1 MEMETRYITNKMDTV
16 NDIAA
21 QNLSCLAT
29 TMDQHFILERTKLYD
44 QVQVPIMETEK
55 RYIANKM
62 GTVNGIAAQNLS
74 SLATASIIERNQE
87 AEEVVERS
95 PSKLGAMD
103 AAITSVRTSTS
114 LSCCGKRTLSSTS
127 TSASA
132 LADSK
137 IELMLTVKEVERQI
151 MQDHDKRQAALC
163 HLIVFGFES
172 NENENENEAG
182 QFIPRDSNLDSESCL
197 NSIKGDGNF
206 LRDESSHEESSDD
219 GSSKDKNGKGEG
231 EKKRVSLIFFMFY
244 RNIF

>member
-62 GTVNGIAAQNLS
+62 GTDNGIAAQNLS
-74 SLATASIIERNQE
+74 CLATASIIERGQE
-87 AEEVVERS
+87 AKEVVERS

-103 AAITSVRTSTS
+103 AAITSVRVLSPQHDNDVLVRS
-114 LSCCGKRTLSSTS
+114 LICT
-127 TSASA
+127 
-132 LADSK
+132 DSK
-137 IELMLTVKEVERQI
+137 IERTLTVKEVERQV

-219 GSSKDKNGKGEG
+219 GSSKEKYGKGEG
-231 EKKRVSLIFFMFY
+231 EKKRVSLIDFMFY
-244 RNIF
+244 KNIF

>member
-62 GTVNGIAAQNLS
+62 GTDNGIAAQNLS
-74 SLATASIIERNQE
+74 CLATASIIERGQE
-87 AEEVVERS
+87 AKEVVERS

-103 AAITSVRTSTS
+103 AAITSVRVLSPQHDNDVLVRS
-114 LSCCGKRTLSSTS
+114 LICT
-127 TSASA
+127 
-132 LADSK
+132 DSK
-137 IELMLTVKEVERQI
+137 IERTLTVKEVERQV

-197 NSIKGDGNF
+197 NSIKKDGNF
-206 LRDESSHEESSDD
+206 LRDESSHKASPGDGASKEEC
-219 GSSKDKNGKGEG
+219 GKEEG
-231 EKKRVSLIFFMFY
+231 EKKRVSIIYFL
-244 RNIF
+244 

>member
-62 GTVNGIAAQNLS
+62 GTDNGIAAQNLF

-103 AAITSVRTSTS
+103 AAITSVRVLSPQHDSDVLVRS
-114 LSCCGKRTLSSTS
+114 LICT
-127 TSASA
+127 
-132 LADSK
+132 DSK
-137 IELMLTVKEVERQI
+137 IERTLRVKEVERQV
-151 MQDHDKRQAALC
+151 MQDHDKCQAALC
-163 HLIVFGFES
+163 HLIVFGYEKEI
-172 NENENENEAG
+172 ENENEHENEHENEAAQCILRG
-182 QFIPRDSNLDSESCL
+182 SNLDSEICL
-197 NSIKGDGNF
+197 NSIKKDGNF
-206 LRDESSHEESSDD
+206 LRDKSSHEASADD
-219 GSSKDKNGKGEG
+219 GSFKEANGKDEG
-231 EKKRVSLIFFMFY
+231 EKKRVSLIFY
-244 RNIF
+244 VLY